1 MLLPIMSSTNTEG
14 NRQTRRLNN
23 RVTDAASVHY
33 DSIARRKK
41 YFHVDNDY
49 SNDSS
54 ALELMHA
61 VDNVFRN
68 E

>member
-1 MLLPIMSSTNTEG
+1 MA
-14 NRQTRRLNN
+14 
-23 RVTDAASVHY
+23 DAEPVHY

-61 VDNVFRN
+61 VDNVFRI